1 MVCFSTEWGDKR
13 DMRAVC
19 SGTRQVLRGGINNAV
34 SGFVM
39 QRQLAPPLLNRPNHR
54 HGGPR
59 WRDTDLSVFLSF
71 FLPLVFLLFLPL
83 ELTRQVNYIWEI
95 RRRNS
100 DEELSTEISEIFSLS
115 FSSRKVYTLRYP
127 ARKWYNRFLFSEQVS
142 RVEIR
147 TRKVYNTGRLSL
159 GKFFLLCT

>member
-1 MVCFSTEWGDKR
+1 MACFSTEWGDKR

-100 DEELSTEISEIFSLS
+100 DEELSTEISEFSPFPFPREKFILYGIQHES
-115 FSSRKVYTLRYP
+115 DITVFFFPFFFPSKFLESRYVRERYI
-127 ARKWYNRFLFSEQVS
+127 
-142 RVEIR
+142 IR
-147 TRKVYNTGRLSL
+147 DDYR
-159 GKFFLLCT
+159 